1 MFGVVPYN
9 SCRVSLLCFYTTD
22 LFICASELHVTR
34 SLNKLRLTYHSPL
47 DSVRGVVGVLPPAAA
62 DANVLGGAMFF
73 EEGKLGGEAREM
85 MIAMTV
91 AT

>member
-1 MFGVVPYN
+1 M
-9 SCRVSLLCFYTTD
+9 CFYTTD

-62 DANVLGGAMFF
+62 DANVLGAMVFEGKFGAKLE
-73 EEGKLGGEAREM
+73 EEGSDGGDLTSVGLERFRVEC
-85 MIAMTV
+85 
-91 AT
+91 